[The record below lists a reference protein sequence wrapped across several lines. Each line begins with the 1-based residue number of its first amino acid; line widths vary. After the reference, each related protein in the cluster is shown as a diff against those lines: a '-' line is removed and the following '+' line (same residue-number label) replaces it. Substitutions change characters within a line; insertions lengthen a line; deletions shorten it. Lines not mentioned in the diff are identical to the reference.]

1 MQFKKGSL
9 TGAHRWNALFHGR
22 PQAGVIF
29 FNFFLFCGILLFYGR
44 IAVSKMSTV
53 TQQKQTNKWN
63 NGVMCYIHTHRDT
76 QMFG

>member
-1 MQFKKGSL
+1 MQFIKGSL
-9 TGAHRWNALFHGR
+9 TGAHRWNALFHGC

-29 FNFFLFCGILLFYGR
+29 FNFVEFCYFMAEQRSVKCQMLLNKNR
-44 IAVSKMSTV
+44 
-53 TQQKQTNKWN
+53 QNKWN